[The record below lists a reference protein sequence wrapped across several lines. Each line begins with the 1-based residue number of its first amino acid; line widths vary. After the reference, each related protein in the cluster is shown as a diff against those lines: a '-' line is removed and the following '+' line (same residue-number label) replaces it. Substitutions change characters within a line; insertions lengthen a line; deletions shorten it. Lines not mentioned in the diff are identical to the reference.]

1 MNFVVLLQEC
11 FVNMGKTYR
20 DIRSG
25 EKKTKKVK
33 HSKMTAYSRTKN
45 GKAYEN
51 D

>member
-1 MNFVVLLQEC
+1 
-11 FVNMGKTYR
+11 MGKTYR

-33 HSKMTAYSRTKN
+33 HTKMVAYSRTKN
-45 GKAYEN
+45 GKVYEN